1 MPAATPGPQ
10 SGSASFRSAPPSRSR
25 RCSRSPEVVPDWLVA
40 RPIAHRGL
48 HGGEILEN
56 TIPAAEAAA
65 GARYGI
71 EADLQLTADEEVV
84 VFHDETLERLTRASG
99 PLAARKAADL
109 RKVPFRAGPGHIP
122 NLREFLAAVRG
133 RVPLYLELKSAS
145 NGDTRL
151 VERAA
156 AVLASYSG
164 PAALMSFDPDLV
176 KAVGDVAAAIPR
188 GIVAESAQFRREW
201 NRMRWLRRF
210 ALGNLLHLSRTK
222 PDFVAYGIRD
232 LPALAPLVARR
243 LLRL

>member
-1 MPAATPGPQ
+1 LT
-10 SGSASFRSAPPSRSR
+10 
-25 RCSRSPEVVPDWLVA
+25 VIDWLVA

-151 VERAA
+151 VERTAA
-156 AVLASYSG
+156 ALASYGG
-164 PAALMSFDPDLV
+164 PVALMSFDPELV
-176 KAVGDVAAAIPR
+176 RATGEIAPALPR
-188 GIVAESAQFRREW
+188 GIIAERACLRREW
-201 NRMRWLRRF
+201 ARMPWMRRF
-210 ALGNLLHLSRTK
+210 ALGNLLHAFKTK
-222 PDFVAYGIRD
+222 PQFVAYAIRD
-232 LPALAPLVARR
+232 LPALAPFVARR
-243 LLRL
+243 FGLPLLTWTVRTSADQARARRWADQMIFEGFRP